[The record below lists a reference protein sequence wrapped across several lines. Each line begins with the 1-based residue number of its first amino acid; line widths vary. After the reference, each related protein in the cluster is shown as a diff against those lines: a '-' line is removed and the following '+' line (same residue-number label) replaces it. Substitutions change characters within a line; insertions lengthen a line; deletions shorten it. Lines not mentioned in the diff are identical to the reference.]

1 MVLGMYLDAGSGG
14 RSLVSYFR
22 CVEVVSLVVR
32 LSQGIDVVAS
42 VAMLPFRD
50 SVFDV
55 VLLVDV
61 LSIYRGGIALWL

>member
-1 MVLGMYLDAGSGG
+1 LL
-14 RSLVSYFR
+14 
-22 CVEVVSLVVR
+22 
-32 LSQGIDVVAS
+32 
-42 VAMLPFRD
+42 FRD

>member
-1 MVLGMYLDAGSGG
+1 M
-14 RSLVSYFR
+14 
-22 CVEVVSLVVR
+22 SLVVR

-42 VAMLPFRD
+42 VAMLLFRD